1 MDNPPASTWDNV
13 FYPPALEDY
22 TYFRR
27 ALTDANAGAW
37 MGDAAV
43 LAYARSRSQL
53 MDHETFRGIFLNAGF
68 EDSKLIQRSD
78 VLRSTQMYFA
88 QRPELA
94 ILAFCGTVKGN
105 LKNLLTDFDALPVN
119 PNDPGNT
126 IVHKGFSEALDIVWT
141 DAKQLLDGYRQEHP
155 ESQIYFTG
163 HSLGGALA
171 TLAIW
176 RFQKDQTD
184 RNVSLYTIGC
194 PRVGNQRFCDELIL
208 RATRGIFRYMD
219 GNDLVTHVPPAEL
232 IYAHPGNGL
241 PIGARQW
248 QLTGEIRTI
257 LEDADAIAWDI
268 VMGRNPPED
277 LADHSP
283 VRYLYYLWRLVHV

>member
-1 MDNPPASTWDNV
+1 MANPPASTWDNV
-13 FYPPALEDY
+13 FYPPDLKDY
-22 TYFRR
+22 TYFRQ
-27 ALTDANAGAW
+27 AITEANAGAW
-37 MGDAAV
+37 IADAAV

-53 MDHETFRGIFLNAGF
+53 MDHETFRSIFVQAGF

-105 LKNLLTDFDALPVN
+105 LQNLLTNFDALPVN

-126 IVHKGFSEALDIVWT
+126 IVHKGFSDALDIVWT

-155 ESQIYFTG
+155 ASQIYFTG

-194 PRVGNQRFCDELIL
+194 PRVGNGQFCKELND
-208 RATRGIFRYMD
+208 RATKGIFRYMD
-219 GNDLVTHVPPAEL
+219 GNDLVTHVPPAGHP
-232 IYAHPGNGL
+232 IGYAHPDTGIQ
-241 PIGARQW
+241 IGSRQW
-248 QLTGEIRTI
+248 QLTDEIRTV

-268 VMGRNPPED
+268 VTGRNPPED

-283 VRYLYYLWRLVHV
+283 VRYQYYLWK

>member
-1 MDNPPASTWDNV
+1 MANPPASTWDNV
-13 FYPPALEDY
+13 FYPPDLKDY
-22 TYFRR
+22 TYFRQ
-27 ALTDANAGAW
+27 AITEANAGAW
-37 MGDAAV
+37 IADAAV

-53 MDHETFRGIFLNAGF
+53 MDHETFRSIFVQAGF

-105 LKNLLTDFDALPVN
+105 LQNLLTNFDALPVN

-126 IVHKGFSEALDIVWT
+126 IVHKGFSDALDIVWT

-155 ESQIYFTG
+155 ASQIYFTG

-194 PRVGNQRFCDELIL
+194 PRVGNGQFCKELND
-208 RATRGIFRYMD
+208 RATKGIFRYMD
-219 GNDLVTHVPPAEL
+219 GNDLVTHVPPAGHP
-232 IYAHPGNGL
+232 IGYAHPDPGIQ
-241 PIGARQW
+241 IGSRQW
-248 QLTGEIRTI
+248 QLTDEIRTV

-268 VMGRNPPED
+268 VTGRNPPED

-283 VRYLYYLWRLVHV
+283 VRYQYYLWK

>member
-1 MDNPPASTWDNV
+1 MDNQPASTWDNV

-22 TYFRR
+22 TYFRQ
-27 ALTDANAGAW
+27 ALTNENTGAW
-37 MGDAAV
+37 MADAAV

-53 MDHETFRGIFLNAGF
+53 MDHETFRSIFIQAGF

-88 QRPELA
+88 QRPDLA

-119 PNDPGNT
+119 PNDPGIT
-126 IVHKGFSEALDIVWT
+126 IVHKGFSEALDIVWA

-155 ESQIYFTG
+155 DSPIYFTG

-171 TLAIW
+171 TLALW
-176 RFQKDQTD
+176 RFQKVQTD
-184 RNVSLYTIGC
+184 PNVSLYTIGC
-194 PRVGNQRFCDELIL
+194 PRVGNKGFCDELIA

-232 IYAHPGNGL
+232 KYAHPAGGL
-241 PIGARQW
+241 PIGSRQW

-268 VMGRNPPED
+268 VTGRNPPED

-283 VRYLYYLWRLVHV
+283 VRYLYYLWK